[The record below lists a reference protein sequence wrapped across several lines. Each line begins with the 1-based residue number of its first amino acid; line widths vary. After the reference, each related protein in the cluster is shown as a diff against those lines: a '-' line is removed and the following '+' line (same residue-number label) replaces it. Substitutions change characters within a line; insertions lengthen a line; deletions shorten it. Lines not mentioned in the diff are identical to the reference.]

1 MLQSVSLGGKKRPIV
16 FGNWVFRKIKVEKG
30 ITPGQIVESLQQAD
44 TTVLPDVVFYGLQA
58 GELATSVQSPDTY
71 TADDV
76 ALWMDLAPAG
86 IKIYV
91 DMLVQ
96 AITGEAPQNGEEGE
110 KKKGAA
116 IGTTTE

>member
-1 MLQSVSLGGKKRPIV
+1 MLQSVFLGEKKRPIV
-16 FGNWVFRKIKVEKG
+16 FGNWVFRKLKADKG
-30 ITPGQIVESLQQAD
+30 ITPGQIVESFQAGD
-44 TTVLPDVVFYGLQA
+44 TTILPDVVFYGLQA
-58 GELATSVQSPDTY
+58 GELATNKQDPDTY

-96 AITGEAPQNGEEGE
+96 AITGEAPANGAEGE
-110 KKKGAA
+110 KKEAAA
-116 IGTTTE
+116 IGISTE

>member
-1 MLQSVSLGGKKRPIV
+1 MLQSVFLGEKKRPIV
-16 FGNWVFRKIKVEKG
+16 FGNWVFRKLKAEKG
-30 ITPGQIVESLQQAD
+30 ITPGQIVESFQAGD
-44 TTVLPDVVFYGLQA
+44 TTILPDVVFYGLQA
-58 GELATSVQSPDTY
+58 GELATNKQDPDTY

-96 AITGEAPQNGEEGE
+96 AITGEAPPNGAEGE
-110 KKKGAA
+110 KKEAAA
-116 IGTTTE
+116 IGILTE